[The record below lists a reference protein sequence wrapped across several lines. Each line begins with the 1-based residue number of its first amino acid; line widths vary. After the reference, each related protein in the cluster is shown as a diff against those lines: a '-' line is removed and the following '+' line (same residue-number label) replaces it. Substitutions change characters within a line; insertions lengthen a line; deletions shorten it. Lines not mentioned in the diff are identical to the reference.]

1 MSPRTIVRYGFSE
14 FDTWHDALPDVPHA
28 VMSCFGSLDAPETI
42 PAGAMRSTPMG
53 AVRPVVTAR
62 PDAPR
67 FWPAVNGRPVAA

>member
-14 FDTWHDALPDVPHA
+14 FDTWHDALPDVPHT
-28 VMSCFGSLDAPETI
+28 VMSCFGSLDAPESI

-53 AVRPVVTAR
+53 AIRPVVTAR